1 MTIFSRITDI
11 INANI
16 NTLLE
21 RAEDPEKMIRLMI
34 QEMEDTLVE
43 VRSQSVRAIAD
54 RSKIEREI
62 KRLEKTSGQEWEDK
76 AAFAL
81 GKGRE
86 DLARSVL
93 VVKRKSEE
101 QATLLRE
108 EIALVNDS
116 LARHNEDLAKL
127 QAKIDEAKARKSSI
141 ELRMKTAKGR
151 VRVRRALHDDR
162 VEDALKRY
170 GSLERRIDELE
181 AGAEVYDMGKA
192 KTLEQEFAELEVEA
206 DVAEDLARLKAR
218 VAAGGR
224 G

>member
-21 RAEDPEKMIRLMI
+21 RAEDPERMIRLMI

-54 RSKIEREI
+54 KREIERRIE
-62 KRLEKTSGQEWEDK
+62 RLETNGRGWEDK

-86 DLARSVL
+86 DLARSML
-93 VVKRKSEE
+93 VVKRKLEE

-108 EIALVNDS
+108 ELALVNDS

-141 ELRMKTAKGR
+141 ELRMKTAKGH

-162 VEDALKRY
+162 VEDTLNRY

>member
-16 NTLLE
+16 NALLE
-21 RAEDPEKMIRLMI
+21 RAEDPEKMIRLII

-43 VRSQSVRAIAD
+43 VRSQSVRGIAD
-54 RSKIEREI
+54 RREIERKIER
-62 KRLEKTSGQEWEDK
+62 LETNGREWEDK

-86 DLARSVL
+86 DLAKSAL
-93 VVKRKSEE
+93 LIKRKLEN
-101 QATLLRE
+101 QAALLRE
-108 EIALVNDS
+108 ELTLIQES

-141 ELRMKTAKGR
+141 ELRMSTAKDR
-151 VRVRRALHDDR
+151 VRVRHALHDDR
-162 VEDALKRY
+162 VDDALNRY

-192 KTLEQEFAELEVEA
+192 KTLDQEFAELEAET
-206 DVAEDLARLKAR
+206 DIAEDLVRLKAR
-218 VAAGGR
+218 VAAER
-224 G
+224 RE

>member
-11 INANI
+11 VNANI
-16 NTLLE
+16 NALLE
-21 RAEDPEKMIRLMI
+21 RAEDPEKMIRLII

-43 VRSQSVRAIAD
+43 VRSQSVRGIAD
-54 RSKIEREI
+54 RREIERKIER
-62 KRLEKTSGQEWEDK
+62 LETNGREWEDK

-86 DLARSVL
+86 DLAKSAL
-93 VVKRKSEE
+93 LIKRKLED
-101 QATLLRE
+101 QAALLRE
-108 EIALVNDS
+108 ELTLIQES

-141 ELRMKTAKGR
+141 ELRMSTAKDR
-151 VRVRRALHDDR
+151 VRVRHALHDDR
-162 VEDALKRY
+162 VEDALNRY

-192 KTLEQEFAELEVEA
+192 KTLDQEFAELEAET
-206 DVAEDLARLKAR
+206 DIAEDLARLKAR
-218 VAAGGR
+218 VTAER
-224 G
+224 RD

>member
-11 INANI
+11 INANL
-16 NTLLE
+16 NALLE
-21 RAEDPEKMIRLMI
+21 RAEDPPKMIRLMI

-43 VRSQSVRAIAD
+43 VRSQSVRSIAD
-54 RSKIEREI
+54 KREIERKIER
-62 KRLEKTSGQEWEDK
+62 LETSGREWEDK

-86 DLARSVL
+86 DLARSAL
-93 VVKRKSEE
+93 LVKRKLED
-101 QATLLRE
+101 QASLLRE
-108 EIALVNDS
+108 ELAVIEES
-116 LARHNEDLAKL
+116 LARHGEDLARL

-141 ELRMKTAKGR
+141 ELRMKTAKDR
-151 VRVRRALHDDR
+151 VRVRDALHDGR
-162 VEDALKRY
+162 VDDALQRF

-192 KTLEQEFAELEVEA
+192 KTLEQEFAELEVDG

-218 VAAGGR
+218 VAAESGS
-224 G
+224 

>member
-16 NTLLE
+16 NALLE
-21 RAEDPEKMIRLMI
+21 RAEEPEKMIRLMI

-54 RSKIEREI
+54 KREIEKKIER
-62 KRLEKTSGQEWEDK
+62 LESRGREWEDK

-86 DLARSVL
+86 DLAKSALL
-93 VVKRKSEE
+93 VRRRLQE
-101 QATLLRE
+101 QADLLRDE
-108 EIALVNDS
+108 LTKIDDS
-116 LARHNEDLAKL
+116 LARHNADLAKL
-127 QAKIDEAKARKSSI
+127 QAKIVEAKARKSSI
-141 ELRMKTAKGR
+141 ELRMKTAKDR
-151 VRVRRALHDDR
+151 VRVKNALHDDR
-162 VEDALKRY
+162 VDDALNRY

-192 KTLEQEFAELEVEA
+192 RTLEQEFAELEAEA
-206 DVAEDLARLKAR
+206 DIADDLARLRER
-218 VAAGGR
+218 VGAER
-224 G
+224 RD

>member
-11 INANI
+11 INANL
-16 NTLLE
+16 NALLE
-21 RAEDPEKMIRLMI
+21 RAEDPPKMIRLMI

-43 VRSQSVRAIAD
+43 VRSQSVRSIAD
-54 RSKIEREI
+54 KREIERKIER
-62 KRLEKTSGQEWEDK
+62 LETSGREWEDK

-86 DLARSVL
+86 DLARSAL
-93 VVKRKSEE
+93 LVKRKLED
-101 QATLLRE
+101 QASLLRE
-108 EIALVNDS
+108 ELAVIEES
-116 LARHNEDLAKL
+116 LARHGEDLARL

-141 ELRMKTAKGR
+141 ELRMKTAKDR
-151 VRVRRALHDDR
+151 VRVRDALHDGR
-162 VEDALKRY
+162 VDDALQRF

-192 KTLEQEFAELEVEA
+192 RTLEQEFAELEADA

-218 VAAGGR
+218 VAAESGG
-224 G
+224 

>member
-16 NTLLE
+16 SALLE
-21 RAEDPEKMIRLMI
+21 RAEDPPKMIRLMI

-43 VRSQSVRAIAD
+43 VRSRSVRAIAD
-54 RSKIEREI
+54 KRELER
-62 KRLEKTSGQEWEDK
+62 RLERLETSTQEWEDK

-86 DLARSVL
+86 DLAKSALL
-93 VVKRKSEE
+93 VRRKIED
-101 QATLLRE
+101 QAALLRQELAVIE
-108 EIALVNDS
+108 ES
-116 LARHNEDLAKL
+116 LARHGEDLARL

-141 ELRMKTAKGR
+141 ELRMKTAKDR
-151 VRVRRALHDDR
+151 VRVRSVLHDDR
-162 VEDALKRY
+162 VEDALRRF

-192 KTLEQEFAELEVEA
+192 KTLEQELAELEAAA
-206 DVAEDLARLKAR
+206 DVADDLARLKVR
-218 VAAGGR
+218 VAEESGR
-224 G
+224 

>member
-16 NTLLE
+16 NSLLE
-21 RAEDPEKMIRLMI
+21 RAEDPKKMIRLMI

-43 VRSQSVRAIAD
+43 VRSQSVRTIAD
-54 RSKIEREI
+54 KRQIERKIER
-62 KRLEKTSGQEWEDK
+62 LETNAREWEDK

-86 DLARSVL
+86 DLAKSALL
-93 VVKRKSEE
+93 VRRKLED
-101 QATLLRE
+101 QAALLRE
-108 EIALVNDS
+108 ELALIEAS
-116 LARHNEDLAKL
+116 LARNNEDLAKL

-151 VRVRRALHDDR
+151 VRVREALHDDR
-162 VEDALKRY
+162 VEDALNRF

-192 KTLEQEFAELEVEA
+192 KTLDQEFAELEADA
-206 DVAEDLARLKAR
+206 DVVEDLARLKAR
-218 VAAGGR
+218 VAAESR